1 MSLCFYLLVL
11 INLVGHSHKRVD
23 IVVGLLET
31 SIVGNQI
38 LIKLNV
44 QINFVAVT
52 HIGILKLAAFADVPH
67 ICATERL
74 A

>member
-1 MSLCFYLLVL
+1 MYLLFDLLVL

-23 IVVGLLET
+23 VIVCLLQA
-31 SIVGNQI
+31 SIVGNQL

-44 QINFVAVT
+44 QINLVAVT
-52 HIGILKLAAFADVPH
+52 HIGILKLSAFADVTH

>member
-1 MSLCFYLLVL
+1 MYLLFDLLVL
-11 INLVGHSHKRVD
+11 INLVGHSQERVD
-23 IVVGLLET
+23 VIVCLLQA
-31 SIVGNQI
+31 SIVGNQL

-44 QINFVAVT
+44 QINLVAVT
-52 HIGILKLAAFADVPH
+52 VGILKLSAFADVTH